1 MIETSGDRGFGKM
14 NWLAH
19 LLLSEPEV
27 EFRLGNL
34 LADLVKG
41 KARAALPPGV
51 RRGIACHQAIDA
63 FTDAHPV
70 VSRSKRRIGE
80 EHGRFAGILVD
91 VFYDHFL
98 ARDWL
103 RYASMPL
110 DDFTAEVY
118 ASFHAYASA
127 TLPAE
132 AISLLP
138 GLSEGDLLGSYRRVA
153 GIEAALR
160 RLSRRLEVRLGRS
173 FALEQ
178 AVEELQTH
186 YDAFGRDFAEF
197 FPELHA
203 HVEAWRAGARGGE
216 SRSGFPA

>member
-1 MIETSGDRGFGKM
+1 M

-27 EFRLGNL
+27 EHRLGNL

-70 VSRSKRRIGE
+70 VHCSKRRIGE

-98 ARDWL
+98 ARDWPH
-103 RYASMPL
+103 YVGGTL

-118 ASFHAYASA
+118 ASFHAYA
-127 TLPAE
+127 AE
-132 AISLLP
+132 ALP
-138 GLSEGDLLGSYRRVA
+138 EEARELVRRLSEGDLLGSYRRVS
-153 GIEAALR
+153 GIEAALD
-160 RLSRRLEVRLGRS
+160 RLSRRLEARLGRR
-173 FALEQ
+173 FELGRAVADLE
-178 AVEELQTH
+178 AH
-186 YDAFGRDFAEF
+186 YDDFGRDFADF
-197 FPELHA
+197 FPELRA
-203 HVEAWRAGARGGE
+203 HVKASRAR
-216 SRSGFPA
+216 